1 MKILLPALMTILIIV
16 TPLSSVSAANDYVV
30 KKGDTLW
37 GISQDNKLS
46 VQEIVSW
53 NKLKGT
59 TIAIGQKLQLSNQS
73 IAGPIKSSATTD
85 VFHTVAKG
93 ETLYAISLKYKV
105 SVQSLMTWNQMKTT
119 ILVIG
124 QKIKVGS
131 TSVTAPAPTP
141 VASAVIAQT
150 TTNLYLRETASATG
164 KPLVIMPKG
173 STVKVLNKISQ
184 WWKIDYKGKI
194 GYSSSTYLKVTG
206 TTTTPVPVPTPA
218 PIVEIKAKTN
228 TNLYFRETATTT
240 GKVISIMSQGTIVK
254 VLNKTSTWWKI
265 ELNGK
270 TGYASGQYL
279 TVLSGTIVTPVTP
292 VTPVIK
298 NGKIVVLDPG
308 HGGSDPGAV
317 NGGVNEGSINLAH
330 SLRAKAH
337 LERLGYTVYITRST
351 NVSCITAQGLG
362 SGIAPE
368 LDCRVKFATKKDGD
382 IFVSVHANATIPGI
396 RGTETYFNNNT
407 SWNGKMN
414 LFPVE
419 SGKLASAIHAKYAPV
434 FGSRDRGVRS
444 ANYYVNNNAT
454 MPSVLL
460 EVGYVTDLS
469 DLSKLTNS
477 TKQDQIGKAIAEGIN
492 VYFQK

>member
-1 MKILLPALMTILIIV
+1 MTILIIV

-53 NKLKGT
+53 NKLTGT
-59 TIAIGQKLQLSNQS
+59 TITIGQKLQLSKPNIS
-73 IAGPIKSSATTD
+73 GPIKPSVTAD
-85 VFHTVAKG
+85 VFHTVVKG
-93 ETLYAISLKYKV
+93 ETLYAISMKYKV
-105 SVQSLMTWNQMKTT
+105 SVQNLMTWNQMKTT
-119 ILVIG
+119 ILAIG

-131 TSVTAPAPTP
+131 TSAVTPVPTP
-141 VASAVIAQT
+141 VPTPTPVVSAIIAQT
-150 TTNLYLRETASATG
+150 TTNLYLRETASPTG

-184 WWKIDYKGKI
+184 WWKIDYNGKV

-206 TTTTPVPVPTPA
+206 TTTTPVPTPTPTPVPTP
-218 PIVEIKAKTN
+218 IIEIKAKTN
-228 TNLYFRETATTT
+228 ANLYFRETAAAT
-240 GKVISIMSQGTIVK
+240 GKVISLMPQGTVVK
-254 VLNKTSTWWKI
+254 VLAKTSTWWKI

-279 TVLSGTIVTPVTP
+279 TLISTDTITPVAP
-292 VTPVIK
+292 VTK
-298 NGKIVVLDPG
+298 NGKIIILDPG
-308 HGGSDPGAV
+308 HGGTDPGAV
-317 NGGVNEGSINLAH
+317 NGERTEGSINLAH
-330 SLRAKAH
+330 SLKAKTH
-337 LERLGYTVYITRST
+337 LERLGYTVYVTRST
-351 NVSCITAQGLG
+351 NVSCMTAQGLG

-368 LDCRVKFATKKDGD
+368 LDCRVKFADKKDGD

-396 RGTETYFNNNT
+396 RGTETYYNNGT

-414 LFPVE
+414 AFPVE
-419 SGKLASAIHAKYAPV
+419 SGKLAKAIHAKYTPV

-469 DLSKLTNS
+469 DLSKLTS
-477 TKQDQIGKAIAEGIN
+477 PTKQDQIGKAIADGIN
-492 VYFQK
+492 NYFQN